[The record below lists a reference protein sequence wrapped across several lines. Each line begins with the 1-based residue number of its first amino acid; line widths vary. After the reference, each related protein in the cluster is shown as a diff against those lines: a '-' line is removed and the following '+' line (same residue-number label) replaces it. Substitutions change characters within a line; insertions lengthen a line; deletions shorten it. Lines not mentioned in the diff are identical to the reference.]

1 MEKLFYLYQAF
12 PPDDENGF
20 PIPSKLIEKHE
31 DVATLKQIAAKFA
44 LTNDG
49 QKDNAWVFCLSDP
62 TLAEYMEVGDKYKL
76 VIQSWPCSKNIA

>member
-1 MEKLFYLYQAF
+1 MEKLYYLYQAF
-12 PPDDENGF
+12 PPDNENGF

-49 QKDNAWVFCLSDP
+49 QKDYDWVSCISEP
-62 TLAEYMEVGDKYKL
+62 TWAEYMEVGDKYKL
-76 VIQSWPCSKNIA
+76 VIQSWPHSEAE